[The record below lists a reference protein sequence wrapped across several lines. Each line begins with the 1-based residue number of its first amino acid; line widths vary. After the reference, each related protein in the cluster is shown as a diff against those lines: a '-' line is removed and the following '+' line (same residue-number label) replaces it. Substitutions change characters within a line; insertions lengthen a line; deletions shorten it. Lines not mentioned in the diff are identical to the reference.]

1 MWAVLIISTEGQTVG
16 GDGVGWRGR
25 GEGVE
30 ASGSCDLTAS
40 EGGSRTTMNRERG
53 NTSKIYHHLSS

>member
-25 GEGVE
+25 GEGVD

-40 EGGSRTTMNRERG
+40 EGGAG
-53 NTSKIYHHLSS
+53 PP